1 MTSRGLFFKIMES
14 SFQSHRGKYPTCFST
29 VELLVTS
36 QLNLCK
42 KTSHCLFLNSRP
54 VGLWPLWRAMNE
66 GRKKVKQREKQR
78 GKNTYIQRQSDHF
91 PQTIASTD
99 WTGDKRLERE
109 STLQQSQVIASLW
122 CCSHMELAVWQ
133 RGYFRHMVRWWL
145 FSGLSWFGLAIG
157 IITRCC
163 HILTGHRPTIGGH
176 CRVGAYPCR
185 QGSD

>member
-14 SFQSHRGKYPTCFST
+14 SFQSHRGKYQTCFST

-109 STLQQSQVIASLW
+109 REYTPAKPSNSFSLMLQPHGAGSVT
-122 CCSHMELAVWQ
+122 E
-133 RGYFRHMVRWWL
+133 RL
-145 FSGLSWFGLAIG
+145 FSSHGQMMVVFRPQLVRIG
-157 IITRCC
+157 NRDHHQVLPHPHWAQTHHWRA
-163 HILTGHRPTIGGH
+163 L
-176 CRVGAYPCR
+176 
-185 QGSD
+185 QGWRIPLQAR